1 MIVDGKNV
9 TIIELLTG
17 INQKYGKKTALQMRT
32 KDGFRKLSYSQL
44 GIRTAA
50 TASGLIKLGIAK
62 DGRVAILSESRPEWA
77 IAFFGILS
85 AGGICIPL
93 DIKLSSHELEL
104 ILNHSEAK
112 CVFVSNK
119 YMDIITSI
127 KPKCKKLEYIITLED
142 TSSQS
147 GVISMAEFKFTEGDL
162 TSREIKEDDAALI
175 IYTSGTTGQAKGVQ
189 ITYANLLFQVFSFDK
204 ILNFHMRGNYLSIL
218 PLNHLLELTCGF
230 IGPLYGG
237 ATITYCDSL
246 KPADI
251 TALMRETKTTVMITV
266 PLLLKMMHNSL
277 MKKLDTS
284 SLATKKMFHVNLAI
298 SKFFN
303 KFGVGIVGWLL
314 FYGISRRFGGELRCF
329 ICGGAPL
336 DPELED
342 LFNLIGIPVLQGY
355 GLTETSPVVS
365 VNTFI
370 EHRRASVGKPLADT
384 EVKILFNSESDKE
397 GEIIVKGPNV
407 MKGYFKDLQR
417 TSEVIRDGWFH
428 TGDIGYFDK
437 DGFLYISGRIKNLI
451 VTGAGK
457 KVHPEEVEEQ
467 LAKSLY
473 IKEVCVL
480 GRIAQSGIR
489 KGTEEVYAVIAP
501 DYEYVKSKNL
511 PIDDTNV
518 KKLISSEITHF
529 SQGLAD
535 YKRVLDFEIWKEE
548 FPRTCSRKIKRKELL
563 ELISKPKQDAK
574 EVLAIPELQEDS
586 LDISTVNKLKNI
598 LSGLTKIKPD
608 KITYQSNF
616 YNDLGVDSLM
626 KIELICAVEEAFGF
640 DMPDELAYTIGTFQ
654 DLVRLVEEYKLGRR
668 DQETIKEEIDIDKL
682 LSKPFYYNITRFLS
696 YTVICSLMKLYFK
709 LEVHGTENLPRTDTF
724 VIAPNHVS
732 LLDFPSIMCAL
743 PYGISK
749 NILAPAA
756 KDYFFKGSIKRA
768 LIELTFNAFPFDRFG
783 NFLEGLKV
791 CERILKS
798 GKSIILFPEGTRSTK
813 GTLEDFKPGLGMLS
827 TSLKI
832 PIVPTYIEGSYNA
845 LPKGKKFPTS
855 CQIKV
860 YFGAPI
866 YPDRYKKS
874 SEELNYELYKKISRD
889 VKLAIIDL
897 MSQSKER

>member
-17 INQKYGKKTALQMRT
+17 INQKYGKKTALQIKT

-62 DGRVAILSESRPEWA
+62 DDRVAILSESRLEWA

-93 DIKLSSHELEL
+93 DIKLSSNELEL

-112 CVFVSNK
+112 CIFVSNK
-119 YMDIITSI
+119 YIDFITSI
-127 KPKCKKLEYIITLED
+127 KPKCEKLKFIISLED

-147 GVISMAEFKFTEGDL
+147 DIISMLKFNFKEGDL
-162 TSREIKEDDAALI
+162 KSHEIKEDDTALI

-251 TALMRETKTTVMITV
+251 AALMRETKTTLMITV

-277 MKKLDTS
+277 MKKLDNS
-284 SLATKKMFHVNLAI
+284 SALAKRIFYFNLAI

-303 KFGVGIVGWLL
+303 KFGVGIVGWIL
-314 FYGISRRFGGELRCF
+314 FYGISRKFGGELRCF

-336 DPELED
+336 EPELED

-370 EHRRASVGKPLADT
+370 EYRRASVGKPLADT

-397 GEIIVKGPNV
+397 GEIIVKGPNI
-407 MKGYFKDLQR
+407 MRGYFKDSEK
-417 TSEVIRDGWFH
+417 TSEAIRDGWFH

-467 LAKSLY
+467 LSKSLY

-501 DYEYVKSKNL
+501 DYEYIKSKNL
-511 PIDDTNV
+511 PVDDVSV
-518 KKLISSEITHF
+518 KKLISSEIIHL
-529 SQGLAD
+529 SKDLAD

-563 ELISKPKQDAK
+563 ELISKPKQDSK
-574 EVLAIPELQEDS
+574 EILDIPELQEAS
-586 LDISTVNKLKNI
+586 LDIDTVSKLKNI
-598 LSGLTKIKPD
+598 LCELTKIKPD

-640 DMPDELAYTIGTFQ
+640 DMPDEFVYTIGTFQ

-668 DQETIKEEIDIDKL
+668 DKETIKEEIDIDKL
-682 LSKPFYYNITRFLS
+682 LSKPFHYNITRFLS
-696 YTVICSLMKLYFK
+696 YALIHSFMKLYFK
-709 LEVHGTENLPRTDTF
+709 LEVHGTENLPKTDTF
-724 VIAPNHVS
+724 IIAPNHAS
-732 LLDFPSIMCAL
+732 LLDFPAIMCAL
-743 PYGISK
+743 PYRMSK

-756 KDYFFKGSIKRA
+756 KDYFFKGSFKRA

-791 CERILKS
+791 CEQILKS
-798 GKSIILFPEGTRSTK
+798 GKSIILFPEGTRSSK
-813 GTLEDFKPGLGMLS
+813 GTLEDFKPGVGMLA
-827 TSLKI
+827 TTLKI
-832 PIVPTYIEGSYNA
+832 PIIPTYIKGTYET
-845 LPKGKKFPTS
+845 LPKGESFPKPR
-855 CQIKV
+855 QINV
-860 YFGAPI
+860 YFGKPI
-866 YPDRYKKS
+866 YPDVYKKS
-874 SEELNYELYKKISRD
+874 SSKELNYDLYKQISKD
-889 VKLAIIDL
+889 VKLEIRNLIE
-897 MSQSKER
+897 KNRR